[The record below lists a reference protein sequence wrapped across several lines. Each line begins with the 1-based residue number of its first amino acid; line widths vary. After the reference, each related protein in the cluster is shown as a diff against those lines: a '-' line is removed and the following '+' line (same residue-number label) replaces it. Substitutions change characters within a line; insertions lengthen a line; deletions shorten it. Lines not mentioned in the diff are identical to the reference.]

1 MCRSSRRITMP
12 HWWRNRS
19 GRPTQYGREDRNQH
33 HGDHAG
39 LALDN
44 DGNDHGEDRSECAHP
59 DCHHQ
64 Q

>member
-1 MCRSSRRITMP
+1 MS
-12 HWWRNRS
+12 HGWRNRS